1 MKNENTIR
9 QMGKNKFDRD
19 NTLIWVCCSLMVLI
33 GIQMWF
39 TIQFKEKIREQ
50 EVIIKKLQDVRKN

>member
-1 MKNENTIR
+1 
-9 QMGKNKFDRD
+9 MGKNKFDRD

-33 GIQMWF
+33 VIQMWF